1 MIELQTKHKQIY
13 GNDAKLISDD
23 GWCEVWKY
31 ENDNGEAVITSY
43 SVFPGVS
50 LAYNDVHLPS
60 GQIERTVSDTILEIN
75 HCREG
80 RMECELRDEFFYLAP
95 GDFSIARKKT
105 TGRSSYFPLSH
116 YHGITILIDTEHATK
131 CLSCL
136 LADVEVA
143 PDELS
148 KKFCGEDGCYIARSK
163 PYIAHI
169 FSELYSVPESIKK
182 GYFKV
187 KILELLLYLSG
198 MEPENETT
206 EIKAYSQNQT
216 ELAKSVC
223 KYLTEHMDDRITLAQ
238 ISDIFHISG
247 TQIKNSFKGVY
258 GVSVYSYIR
267 TQKMHSA
274 ALMLRHTKRSVID
287 IAGCFGYDNASKF
300 ASAFKNVIGMTP
312 NEYRNA
318 DIPD

>member
-1 MIELQTKHKQIY
+1 MTEAKENNRYVY
-13 GNDAKLISDD
+13 GNDAVLVSDD

-31 ENDNGEAVITSY
+31 ENDCGEAVITGY
-43 SVFPGVS
+43 NVLPGVS
-50 LAYNDVHLPS
+50 LAYNDIHLSS
-60 GQIERTVSDTILEIN
+60 GQIERTVPDKILEIN

-80 RMECELRDEFFYLAP
+80 RIECELNDEFFYLAP
-95 GDFSIARKKT
+95 GDFSIARKMS
-105 TGRSSYFPLSH
+105 TGRLSYFPLSH
-116 YHGITILIDTEHATK
+116 YHGITILIDTEHAPK

-136 LADVEVA
+136 LADVDVN

-148 KKFCGEDGCYIARSK
+148 RKFCGNDGCYIARSK

-169 FSELYSVPESIKK
+169 FSELYSVPESIQK

-198 MEPENETT
+198 MEPANECV
-206 EIKAYSQNQT
+206 ERSAYSQNQT
-216 ELAKSVC
+216 DLAKSVC
-223 KYLTEHMDDRITLAQ
+223 QYLTEHMDDRITLAQ
-238 ISDIFHISG
+238 LSDIFHISG

-258 GVSVYSYIR
+258 GVSVYAYIR

-287 IAGCFGYDNASKF
+287 IAGSFGYDNASKF

>member
-1 MIELQTKHKQIY
+1 MSELQTKHKQIY

-116 YHGITILIDTEHATK
+116 YHGITILIDTEHAEK
-131 CLSCL
+131 CLLCL

-148 KKFCGEDGCYIARSK
+148 K
-163 PYIAHI
+163 
-169 FSELYSVPESIKK
+169 
-182 GYFKV
+182 
-187 KILELLLYLSG
+187 
-198 MEPENETT
+198 N
-206 EIKAYSQNQT
+206 
-216 ELAKSVC
+216 
-223 KYLTEHMDDRITLAQ
+223 
-238 ISDIFHISG
+238 
-247 TQIKNSFKGVY
+247 
-258 GVSVYSYIR
+258 
-267 TQKMHSA
+267 SA
-274 ALMLRHTKRSVID
+274 ARTD
-287 IAGCFGYDNASKF
+287 A
-300 ASAFKNVIGMTP
+300 T
-312 NEYRNA
+312 
-318 DIPD
+318 

>member
-1 MIELQTKHKQIY
+1 
-13 GNDAKLISDD
+13 
-23 GWCEVWKY
+23 
-31 ENDNGEAVITSY
+31 
-43 SVFPGVS
+43 
-50 LAYNDVHLPS
+50 
-60 GQIERTVSDTILEIN
+60 
-75 HCREG
+75 
-80 RMECELRDEFFYLAP
+80 MECELRDEFFYLAP

-198 MEPENETT
+198 MEPENETA
-206 EIKAYSQNQT
+206 EIKAYSQSQT
-216 ELAKSVC
+216 ELAKACANTSPSTWTTELLSRRYRTFSI
-223 KYLTEHMDDRITLAQ
+223 YLARRLKIRSRESTEFR
-238 ISDIFHISG
+238 
-247 TQIKNSFKGVY
+247 
-258 GVSVYSYIR
+258 YIR
-267 TQKMHSA
+267 TSERRK
-274 ALMLRHTKRSVID
+274 
-287 IAGCFGYDNASKF
+287 C
-300 ASAFKNVIGMTP
+300 TP
-312 NEYRNA
+312 QR
-318 DIPD
+318 